1 MNTLKQF
8 NIPHIKL
15 SLGTHHFDF
24 EVNDAFFS
32 HFEESEI
39 HKADVKVG
47 IELLKESSMM
57 VLEFSIRGKAEVVCD
72 RCLDTFYLP
81 LDNHYR
87 LIVKFGDD
95 YQEQSDEVIIIPM
108 GDSPLYLGQ
117 IIYEYLHL
125 SLPIKK
131 VHPEDANGQS
141 GCNPAIMEALKQYT
155 KTTEQNGEDKDQEE
169 KDHTNKQGDPRWDAL
184 RNLKFN

>member
-8 NIPHIKL
+8 NIPHINL
-15 SLGTHHFDF
+15 SLGIHHFDF

-39 HKADVKVG
+39 QKADVKVG

-57 VLEFSIRGKAEVVCD
+57 VLEFSIQGEVEVICD

-81 LDNHYR
+81 LDNQYR
-87 LIVKFGDD
+87 LIVKFGED
-95 YQEQSDEVIIIPM
+95 YQEQSDEVIVIPT

-125 SLPIKK
+125 SLPLKK
-131 VHPEDANGQS
+131 VHPEDANGHS

-155 KTTEQNGEDKDQEE
+155 KTTEQDEEDKDQEE
-169 KDHTNKQGDPRWDAL
+169 KDYTNKQGDPRWDAL